1 MIFSEGRLQ
10 AVKIDHGESLRISH
24 TPVLFNNLSIEFCT
38 HQRGLKLG
46 VHNIIQQNKLD
57 GLIPFSARKFMESI
71 RNILMK
77 INPHNFDAKI
87 NYNTCHLSPDLISTI
102 ENSISTFLTSHP
114 DMSIMKIAKIPSI
127 ENINKKETQYIILSK
142 KRSDY
147 LAALK
152 GISNSIL
159 QKTVTESLF
168 TIDFFIKLNIQLGMD
183 EKIIELLRSI
193 KSKLDSLQNK
203 SLSME
208 SRSIL
213 QQEASFL
220 LDSYQKEMDI
230 FINDDSLAL
239 KPHSLDATDYF
250 NKLLSQN
257 TGSLLRM
264 YRFLDLIFNKLNYK
278 EDLYLDDIKSILQG
292 KECGLLK
299 FVISN
304 LEEKLFFNEDLS
316 PVTLIDLFL
325 QKPELILE
333 IKKLSVKFDIFDQDF
348 LEKLITKNYFSRL
361 IISLFDFLVSQEKM
375 APAICD
381 EKEFYKLQRFFRIQN
396 PSFMSLIFLVL
407 SNHYADYPSSDM
419 DENRSFNYFV
429 KIFNNEADDHF
440 RIIDDIEAN
449 SVELNLFST
458 LILKSNDNQENNI
471 IGQKIDELFKH
482 GAFNQKLD
490 LIIGVIL
497 NDPIKLQ
504 IYSKKE
510 DRSLP
515 LLQAPHGF
523 ESQYLTIYLNIL
535 SNCPISSLSLMN
547 ELLGHILDS
556 NIESVLNEY
565 ILSDI
570 TDSFYLSLVYW
581 ALKIDFDSLI
591 SNYALSEDF
600 KILKAIIIGLTLIEE
615 TKTPQEI
622 YEILKT
628 KCPHLIYQ
636 NNISKEIN
644 LPFNIEP
651 LSPEHQLIINQVCSE
666 LIQKPEDD
674 VTHEDSD
681 IDFNFNSQE
690 KSTIDADDTKA
701 GTAKSYFAA
710 FEIAGNHKEILRAS
724 AKDKKLLLS
733 TPSAS
738 RDSLINQSSEIDFLR
753 FDY

>member
-1 MIFSEGRLQ
+1 MP
-10 AVKIDHGESLRISH
+10 RI
-24 TPVLFNNLSIEFCT
+24 
-38 HQRGLKLG
+38 
-46 VHNIIQQNKLD
+46 
-57 GLIPFSARKFMESI
+57 
-71 RNILMK
+71 
-77 INPHNFDAKI
+77 
-87 NYNTCHLSPDLISTI
+87 
-102 ENSISTFLTSHP
+102 
-114 DMSIMKIAKIPSI
+114 IPS
-127 ENINKKETQYIILSK
+127 
-142 KRSDY
+142 
-147 LAALK
+147 A
-152 GISNSIL
+152 
-159 QKTVTESLF
+159 
-168 TIDFFIKLNIQLGMD
+168 
-183 EKIIELLRSI
+183 
-193 KSKLDSLQNK
+193 
-203 SLSME
+203 
-208 SRSIL
+208 
-213 QQEASFL
+213 
-220 LDSYQKEMDI
+220 
-230 FINDDSLAL
+230 
-239 KPHSLDATDYF
+239 
-250 NKLLSQN
+250 
-257 TGSLLRM
+257 
-264 YRFLDLIFNKLNYK
+264 FLDLIFNKLNYK

-299 FVISN
+299 FVLSN
-304 LEEKLFFNEDLS
+304 LEEKLFFNQS
-316 PVTLIDLFL
+316 PTPVSLIDLFL

-333 IKKLSVKFDIFDQDF
+333 IKKLSVKFDIFDEDF
-348 LEKLITKNYFSRL
+348 LEKLIRKNYFSRL

-375 APAICD
+375 APAICA

-396 PSFMSLIFLVL
+396 PSLMSLIFLVL

-419 DENRSFNYFV
+419 DENLSFNYFV

-440 RIIDDIEAN
+440 RIIDHIEPN
-449 SVELNLFST
+449 SLELNLFST
-458 LILKSNDNQENNI
+458 LILKSNDNQQNNI
-471 IGQKIDELFKH
+471 ILQKINALFKD
-482 GAFNQKLD
+482 GSFNHKLD
-490 LIIGVIL
+490 LIVELIL
-497 NDPIKLQ
+497 NDPIKLE

-523 ESQYLTIYLNIL
+523 ESQYLTIYLNTL
-535 SNCPISSLSLMN
+535 SSCPISSLNLMN
-547 ELLGHILDS
+547 ELLGHILLDGD
-556 NIESVLNEY
+556 IESLLDEY

-581 ALKIDFDSLI
+581 ALKINFDSLI
-591 SNYALSEDF
+591 SNYVLSEDF
-600 KILKAIIIGLTLIEE
+600 KILKAIIIGLTLTEE

-622 YEILKT
+622 YEILKI
-628 KCPHLIYQ
+628 KCPRLIYQ
-636 NNISKEIN
+636 NNISEVID
-644 LPFNIEP
+644 LTFNIES